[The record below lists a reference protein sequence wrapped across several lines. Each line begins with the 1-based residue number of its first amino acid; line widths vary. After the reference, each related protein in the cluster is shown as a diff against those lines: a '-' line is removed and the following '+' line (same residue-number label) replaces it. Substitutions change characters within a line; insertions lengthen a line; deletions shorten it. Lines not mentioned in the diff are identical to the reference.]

1 MVDLTLLCDPRA
13 QSNLLTYILA
23 PDQIL
28 LAYVY
33 TAYLWN
39 RLKFLILNGGCAL
52 NFWLVYDRDFGVVL
66 REEDYVLVLFW
77 GWLSWLCPV
86 APFALLIRF
95 TDSLNEPLRFF
106 FNLIPYC
113 FIKIK
118 QYGYF
123 FEVSL
128 NVLIKLLQNYYSQDR
143 YTNFSLKG

>member
-106 FNLIPYC
+106 LQPEQLQFL
-113 FIKIK
+113 
-118 QYGYF
+118 YF
-123 FEVSL
+123 C
-128 NVLIKLLQNYYSQDR
+128 D
-143 YTNFSLKG
+143 T